1 MSLFFFLEQG
11 SLWIFFKGLTWL
23 IIHFFFMF
31 PVVVVS

>member
-1 MSLFFFLEQG
+1 MSLFFPRTGKLVD
-11 SLWIFFKGLTWL
+11 FFKGLTWL